1 MSADSQILLIGL
13 PGTGKTSFLA
23 ALWYMVDQATVDCA
37 LVLDK
42 LDGDIT
48 YLNQIRQSWLDYKA
62 VHRTYSDSEKVVSMR
77 LKHRSNGSAVKL
89 TFPDLSGESFRL
101 QWTERQFTAN
111 YDKLLREAHGA
122 ILFIHPDTVVKPNR
136 IDMVDELL
144 SGQWEGDEK
153 MAAAPAGS
161 FGRPWESQKA
171 PTQVQLIELLQFIVA
186 QEYFRPPFKLAV
198 VVSAWDMLVGLG
210 NSPKHWVSSQL
221 PMLSQ
226 YLESNELTFQP
237 SFYGLSAQGVQYP
250 SWRLVVGDIT
260 NERAFAKRLAETAD
274 AVSSWLWGQLN
285 DSLQSAV
292 RARIN
297 QEADSSELQAQLVNR
312 VNAIISTSTIFDA
325 ERFKGVTL
333 RKETRELLELR
344 DVQKGEE
351 MVQVNRA
358 LLEDAYPGEFSRDL
372 QLDAAMQAFR
382 HKLPARRVS
391 VVDENNQV
399 SHDITEPV
407 RWLMK

>member
-1 MSADSQILLIGL
+1 
-13 PGTGKTSFLA
+13 
-23 ALWYMVDQATVDCA
+23 
-37 LVLDK
+37 
-42 LDGDIT
+42 
-48 YLNQIRQSWLDYKA
+48 
-62 VHRTYSDSEKVVSMR
+62 
-77 LKHRSNGSAVKL
+77 
-89 TFPDLSGESFRL
+89 
-101 QWTERQFTAN
+101 
-111 YDKLLREAHGA
+111 
-122 ILFIHPDTVVKPNR
+122 
-136 IDMVDELL
+136 MVDELL